1 MNPYI
6 IERGKKIVMDESNVK
21 DPLTFTKKL
30 LEFKAEI
37 DELVS
42 YSFSNQMM
50 F

>member
-6 IERGKKIVMDESNVK
+6 LERGTKIVMEENNVK
-21 DPLTFTKKL
+21 DPYLFTEKL

-42 YSFSNQMM
+42 YSFSN
-50 F
+50 